1 MYTYQQ
7 ALEASIKYF
16 GGEEL
21 PAKVFVDKYAM
32 RNHENQLVELTPDDT
47 HRRLAKEFARVEK
60 TKFKKP
66 YTEEEIFELFK
77 HFRYIIPQGSP
88 LMGIGNNY
96 QTVSIS
102 NCFVVPSPED
112 SYGGIL
118 KTDQHIAQISKRRGG
133 IGFDISTLR
142 PSGSYVKNAASTTTG
157 GVSFMHRFSNTCRE
171 VCQCIEENQLV
182 LSDSGWKKIKN
193 INHID
198 KVWTKNGWVKVS
210 RTVFTGN
217 KDVYKVTSKF
227 GNIIITS
234 KDHIFQTFN
243 NDGLT
248 ESRLESLKVGDS
260 IVGIFGNHT
269 KYNGN
274 NQLMYSDY
282 TNVNNKPK
290 NCDLPTEL
298 NSDIGYL
305 LGYSYGDGYVESNH
319 RILEL
324 ACSNDY
330 PNIKTKLNNIII
342 NNFNYTPIFSD
353 GDGDLENLC
362 INNKTIV
369 EFLNYNNIL
378 KQKSGEISFPDKI
391 VNADSSVQLAFI
403 AGYFDADGS
412 CNGSKC
418 PYKFNSISLQFIN
431 KLQVI
436 LNGFGILSKIS
447 SENRDDVGWNTLYTL
462 AISGTHSTS
471 RFSSL
476 IGAYSEK
483 VKLKTFIS
491 KKDNYLSPFHAK
503 YFGIKY
509 NNYSFVPDNTQFL
522 SINTLNKLNIDNYL
536 YQDQIQSIEYVGKAN
551 TYDLMLESEHLFNC
565 NGYYVHNSGRRGAE
579 MMTLSVH
586 YPDILDFVKIKSDGV
601 SVTGANISVRLT
613 NEFLKAVKQDKDY
626 ELRWPVDSDTPLV
639 SKQVNAR
646 KVWKEII
653 HHAWL
658 RAEPGLLFWD
668 NILENSPAD
677 CYGKF
682 NFNTVAT
689 NPCCFSSKENIYVIT
704 NNGIKE
710 IKEVTSNDKIWINE
724 SKSWAKTSGYF
735 NAGKAKIYKVSFK
748 NGEDLFI
755 TNNHKLCVVK
765 NERIGTKVIHHEG
778 ELVPLSELSVGS
790 KIYTHTTKVDEI
802 VFGQYG
808 NYEEGLIIG
817 SMTGDGCLSY
827 RSKDDRF
834 PATILDFWSQDYE
847 TAKECEKAFNSLGYK
862 ISLQKSSCVEGKNR
876 LCSET
881 FTKDFVQKY
890 KNNIWLFK
898 SDTEINPFLFKASKK
913 FIIGYLQTY
922 FAANGTVQYVPQTS
936 YYSVSLASINKNRL
950 KQAKYLL
957 SLFGIKSSISIMK
970 KAGEN
975 IINGVSYNTKDCW
988 RLVLTGIDN
997 LKKFANEIGILN
1009 HNKQL
1014 QLQKICN
1021 VNQHHQTKN
1030 LAYTEISNIEEYSED
1045 DVGCIEVEQ
1054 YHKFTA
1060 NGIISGNSEITLS
1073 AFDSCRLMAINL
1085 FNFVKNPFTKHAS
1098 FDFVKF
1104 GYIAE
1109 IAQRL
1114 MDDMIDLEAEK
1125 IKSIISKI
1133 ESDGEDASTKA
1144 TELEL
1149 WQNILKYCLLG
1160 RRTGLG
1166 ITGLGDTLA
1175 ALNIKYGSDQSIKT
1189 TESIYET
1196 LKIHAYKSSIEMAE
1210 ELGPFPIFDHNLE
1223 KDCKFFK
1230 SFPKD
1235 ILKKMELTGRRNI
1248 AILTTAPTGTISMLA
1263 AVGPYHNVSSG
1274 IEPVFML
1281 SYTRRKKGNPGDKNF
1296 RSDFVDKSGDHWMEF
1311 PVYHNGLKLWM
1322 EITGET
1328 DITKSPYY
1336 GYCAEQINWVN
1347 RVKLQAAAQKHI
1359 DHAIS
1364 STINLPEDV
1373 TEEEVAKIYE
1383 TAWEAGCKGITV
1395 YRANCRTGVL
1405 VDTSKKK
1412 ENSIEIIKT
1421 TAPKRPKELEADVHH
1436 ITVNQQPYLV
1446 VIGLLNGQPY
1456 EVFSTK
1462 NNLVDKTVKR
1472 AKIVKVK
1479 KSIYKAIFDD
1489 ETELS
1494 PINHG
1499 CDEYEDGLTRMISC
1513 GLRHGADIQFLS
1525 EQLSKTRGNINS
1537 FAKSIARALKNY
1549 IKDGTTTKEKCSD
1562 CGGNLI
1568 YQEGCMK
1575 CSCGYSKCN

>member
-198 KVWTKNGWVKVS
+198 KVWTKNGWVKVL

-217 KDVYKVTSKF
+217 KDVYKVSSKF
-227 GNIIITS
+227 GNVIITS

-243 NDGLT
+243 DDGLT
-248 ESRLESLKVGDS
+248 ESRLESLKVGDG
-260 IVGIFGNHT
+260 IVGISESMVTNKFT
-269 KYNGN
+269 D
-274 NQLMYSDY
+274 SD
-282 TNVNNKPK
+282 
-290 NCDLPTEL
+290 
-298 NSDIGYL
+298 
-305 LGYSYGDGYVESNH
+305 
-319 RILEL
+319 
-324 ACSNDY
+324 
-330 PNIKTKLNNIII
+330 
-342 NNFNYTPIFSD
+342 
-353 GDGDLENLC
+353 
-362 INNKTIV
+362 
-369 EFLNYNNIL
+369 
-378 KQKSGEISFPDKI
+378 
-391 VNADSSVQLAFI
+391 
-403 AGYFDADGS
+403 
-412 CNGSKC
+412 
-418 PYKFNSISLQFIN
+418 
-431 KLQVI
+431 
-436 LNGFGILSKIS
+436 
-447 SENRDDVGWNTLYTL
+447 
-462 AISGTHSTS
+462 
-471 RFSSL
+471 
-476 IGAYSEK
+476 
-483 VKLKTFIS
+483 
-491 KKDNYLSPFHAK
+491 
-503 YFGIKY
+503 
-509 NNYSFVPDNTQFL
+509 
-522 SINTLNKLNIDNYL
+522 YL

-827 RSKDDRF
+827 RSKDDKF

-922 FAANGTVQYVPQTS
+922 FAADGTVQYVPQTS

-1030 LAYTEISNIEEYSED
+1030 LAYTEISNIEEYGED

-1230 SFPKD
+1230 LFPKD
-1235 ILKKMELTGRRNI
+1235 LLKKMELTGRRNI

-1322 EITGET
+1322 DITGET

-1336 GYCAEQINWVN
+1336 GCCAEQINWVK
-1347 RVKLQAAAQKHI
+1347 RVELQAAAQKHI

-1405 VDTSKKK
+1405 IDNSKKEK
-1412 ENSIEIIKT
+1412 KQEDLIVKT
-1421 TAPKRPKELEADVHH
+1421 TAPKRSKELEADVHH
-1436 ITVNQQPYLV
+1436 ITVNSQPYLV
-1446 VIGLLNGQPY
+1446 IVGLLNGQPY

-1462 NNLVDKTVKR
+1462 NTLVDKSVKKG
-1472 AKIVKVK
+1472 KIVKVK
-1479 KSIYKAIFDD
+1479 KSIYKAVFED

-1494 PINHG
+1494 PINYG
-1499 CDEYEDGLTRMISC
+1499 CDEYEDALTRIISC
-1513 GLRHGADIQFLS
+1513 GLRHGADIQYIS
-1525 EQLSKTRGNINS
+1525 EQLSKVKGQMNS
-1537 FAKSIARALKNY
+1537 FAKSISRALKHY
-1549 IKDGTTTKEKCSD
+1549 IQDGTVVKEKCTE
-1562 CGGNLI
+1562 CGGQLI

-1575 CSCGYSKCN
+1575 CSCGFSKCS